1 MPSEPTGERLLARRY
16 RLVTQVGRG
25 GMGTVWQAHDEVL
38 GRDVAVKEVILPHG
52 LTDEERAV
60 HHKRTFRE
68 ARTAARL
75 GHPGVVT
82 VYDVV
87 EEDDR
92 PWIIMELIKARSL
105 DQVIKQDGPLETRR
119 AAEIGRQM
127 LAALHAAH
135 DAGVLHRDVKPS
147 NVLITGTGRM
157 GERAVLTDFG
167 IATAS
172 GDATLTQTGL
182 VMGSP
187 AYIAPERARGRV
199 AGPASDLWS
208 LGVTLYAMM
217 NGKSPFERSEPM
229 AALVAVI
236 SDEPDPPQN
245 GGRLNP
251 VIDGLLRKNPD
262 QRMDAIEAGALLDEI
277 VRRETVDTQRT
288 MAVEFSMDELP
299 GAQPAAPAPETHGP
313 GSHGPGSHG
322 PGSHG
327 PESYGAQ
334 PYAEGYAEP
343 YPETYAPDQ
352 PIPGEM
358 DDPGGATSVDPV
370 RGAAGPE
377 ASEAR
382 PDQLTSFDI
391 PAGKSARTGRPGGA
405 GKGGG
410 TGDGDGAKAG
420 PGETAPDPDRVS
432 SWRSGRRTKPTGG
445 AVPAAHGSPGHGAP
459 RHGPSGDAG
468 SGHAGSGSGHAGAGL
483 GGLDHGTATHFPP
496 TTHATGRPALASN
509 RNVLVIAVVVLIVIV
524 VVASIALANG
534 GGDGG
539 KKARNEGATTPV
551 TGGDNVSATATS
563 AEPSATASGG
573 LPAGFTM
580 HEDRSG
586 YSVPVPE
593 GWSGPERKNG
603 GDYFYSPDR
612 KVYIQI
618 DQTDDPGDSAI
629 DDWRRQERGG
639 SGWPGYDLI
648 GIEPTGDEPPVPD
661 TGDGDDSA
669 DWEFTFDGAGGRQH
683 ILNRGFVTDG
693 HGYAILLRAP
703 DKDWDKVLSDLQPVY
718 RFFEPADD

>member
-1 MPSEPTGERLLARRY
+1 MPSEPNGERLLARRY

-92 PWIIMELIKARSL
+92 PWIIMELIRARSL
-105 DQVIKQDGPLETRR
+105 DQVIKQEGPLEVHR

-135 DAGVLHRDVKPS
+135 QAGVLHRDVKPS
-147 NVLITGTGRM
+147 NVLITGAGRM

-208 LGVTLYAMM
+208 IGVTLYAMV

-236 SDEPDPPQN
+236 SDEPDPPEK
-245 GGRLNP
+245 GGRLIP

-262 QRMDAIEAGALLDEI
+262 ERMDAIEAGALLDEI
-277 VRRETVDTQRT
+277 VRRESVDTQRT
-288 MAVEFSMDELP
+288 MAVEYP
-299 GAQPAAPAPETHGP
+299 GPQMTTSDAYGPETY
-313 GSHGPGSHG
+313 
-322 PGSHG
+322 G
-327 PESYGAQ
+327 PEPYESEAYGEA
-334 PYAEGYAEP
+334 YAEP

-352 PIPGEM
+352 PIPAEM
-358 DDPGGATSVDPV
+358 DDPGGQTSLDPV
-370 RGAAGPE
+370 GGTPRPE
-377 ASEAR
+377 TPDAR
-382 PDQLTSFDI
+382 PDQLTSFDL
-391 PAGKSARTGRPGGA
+391 PSAVSGSATQSGRAGKSGDAAEGGA
-405 GKGGG
+405 Q
-410 TGDGDGAKAG
+410 AG

-432 SWRSGRRTKPTGG
+432 SWRPGPRTQPTASEGG
-445 AVPAAHGSPGHGAP
+445 PPADS
-459 RHGPSGDAG
+459 
-468 SGHAGSGSGHAGAGL
+468 
-483 GGLDHGTATHFPP
+483 TTHFPP
-496 TTHATGRPALASN
+496 TTHPAGRPALASN
-509 RNVLVIAVVVLIVIV
+509 RNVLIVAAVALLVIV

-534 GGDGG
+534 GGGG
-539 KKARNEGATTPV
+539 EKPARKGSATTPA
-551 TGGDNVSATATS
+551 TKTKGQSAPPSS
-563 AEPSATASGG
+563 AKPSAG
-573 LPAGFTM
+573 LPAGFRM
-580 HEDRSG
+580 HKDRSG
-586 YSVPVPE
+586 YSVPVPS
-593 GWSGPERKNG
+593 GWSGPERKQG
-603 GDYFYSPDR
+603 GDFFYSPDR
-612 KVYIQI
+612 KVYFQI

-629 DDWRRQERGG
+629 DDWKRQERQGPG
-639 SGWPGYDLI
+639 FPGYKKI
-648 GIEPTGDEPPVPD
+648 RIAPTGDQPPVPD

-669 DWEFTFDGAGGRQH
+669 DWEFTYAGKSGRMH
-683 ILNRGFVTDG
+683 VLNRGFVASG
-693 HGYAILLRAP
+693 HGYAILLCAP
-703 DKDWDKVLSDLQPVY
+703 DKDWSKVRADLQPVY
-718 RFFEPADD
+718 RFFKPAED

>member
-1 MPSEPTGERLLARRY
+1 
-16 RLVTQVGRG
+16 
-25 GMGTVWQAHDEVL
+25 MGTVWQAHDEVL

-135 DAGVLHRDVKPS
+135 EAGVLHRDVKPS

-208 LGVTLYAMM
+208 LGVTLYAML

-236 SDEPDPPQN
+236 SDEPDPPER
-245 GGRLNP
+245 GGRLVP

-262 QRMDAIEAGALLDEI
+262 QRMDAIEAGALLDDI
-277 VRRETVDTQRT
+277 VRQETVDTQRT
-288 MAVEFSMDELP
+288 MAVEFPMDEPP
-299 GAQPAAPAPETHGP
+299 GAGPANPETG
-313 GSHGPGSHG
+313 
-322 PGSHG
+322 
-327 PESYGAQ
+327 ERGAAGAR
-334 PYAEGYAEP
+334 PYAEAYAEP

-352 PIPGEM
+352 PLPGEM
-358 DDPGGATSVDPV
+358 DDPGGATTVDPV
-370 RGAAGPE
+370 RAEAAPAAPGA
-377 ASEAR
+377 SDAR

-391 PAGKSARTGRPGGA
+391 PVGKAAKSREGKGRQAGPGETQADPGGPKA
-405 GKGGG
+405 GSGG
-410 TGDGDGAKAG
+410 TRPG

-432 SWRSGRRTKPTGG
+432 SWRSGPRTEPAGS
-445 AVPAAHGSPGHGAP
+445 AVPAAHGSPGHGSPGHGAP
-459 RHGPSGDAG
+459 ERGAPEHGAPEHGPPGQ
-468 SGHAGSGSGHAGAGL
+468 
-483 GGLDHGTATHFPP
+483 GTATHFPP
-496 TTHATGRPALASN
+496 TTHATARPALASN
-509 RNVLVIAVVVLIVIV
+509 RNVVIIAGVVLALIVLI
-524 VVASIALANG
+524 AGIALARS
-534 GGDGG
+534 GDDGA
-539 KKARNEGATTPV
+539 KDARTEGATSPATTEGSP
-551 TGGDNVSATATS
+551 SAPATS
-563 AEPSATASGG
+563 AEPSSTPDGG
-573 LPAGFTM
+573 LPAGFRM

-586 YSVPVPE
+586 YAVPVPD

-603 GDYFYSPDR
+603 GDFFYSPDR
-612 KVYIQI
+612 SVYLQI

-629 DDWRRQERGG
+629 EDWRRQERGG
-639 SGWPGYDLI
+639 SGWPGYELI

-661 TGDGDDSA
+661 TDDGDDSA
-669 DWEFTFDGAGGRQH
+669 DWEFTFAGEGGRQH
-683 ILNRGFVTDG
+683 ILNRGFVTNG

-703 DKDWDKVLSDLQPVY
+703 DKDWDKVFSDLQPVY